1 MKLSDLS
8 TDRALDVLC
17 ELTPYIANITNDEE
31 LVRTLGRKMDNS
43 AETNLYGQFALLA
56 GRIGEITP
64 LLLKSHRTDVY
75 GILSILNE
83 KPAAEIAAQPVTE
96 TMRQVLEVFQDT
108 ELIRF
113 FRSSVRREQ
122 TGSSAPSADS
132 HASV

>member
-1 MKLSDLS
+1 MKLSELS

-31 LVRTLGRKMDNS
+31 LVSTLGRKMDNS
-43 AETNLYGQFALLA
+43 TETNLYGQFALLA

-64 LLLKSHRTDVY
+64 MLLKAHRCDVY

-96 TMRQVLEVFQDT
+96 TLRQVREVFQDT

-113 FRSSVRREQ
+113 FSSSVRREQ

-132 HASV
+132 PASV

>member
-1 MKLSDLS
+1 MKLSELS

-31 LVRTLGRKMDNS
+31 LVSTLGRKMDNS
-43 AETNLYGQFALLA
+43 TETNLYGQFALLA

-64 LLLKSHRTDVY
+64 LLLKSHRADVY

-96 TMRQVLEVFQDT
+96 TLCQVREVFQDT

-113 FRSSVRREQ
+113 FKSSVRRGQ

-132 HASV
+132 PASV